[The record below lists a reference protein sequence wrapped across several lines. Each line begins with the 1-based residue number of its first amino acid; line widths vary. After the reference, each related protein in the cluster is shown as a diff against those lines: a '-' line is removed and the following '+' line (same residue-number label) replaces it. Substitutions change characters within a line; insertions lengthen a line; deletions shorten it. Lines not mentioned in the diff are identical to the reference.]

1 MENFS
6 VKLSGLSQRIEEEKN
21 IITGLAALESDIM
34 SVRSSLSFQI
44 KNKENIT
51 NVLKKLAGDVD
62 GYASDMKKM
71 RSALSGVRSEYEKTE
86 RRICGYFNDHP
97 ISAQDVWDAF
107 TTMGEGLCVSAVN
120 PVLGFG
126 WLVNEILKD
135 EEWEKKSEW
144 GNYEHT
150 LWDKWDEKKKNN
162 LLDEHY
168 EWKDG
173 KLVEKEKEDSS
184 DDKKEK
190 TDAQKKKEILESITI
205 WSGSVEKVGSL
216 LHFGKDGDVETDWGS
231 YTYSADVMKAE
242 ASAGLDVTMGGIEA
256 EVGVALTAFTAQ
268 TAAQLGSDDFNLH
281 GSGQVTVGKVESKV
295 QAGIGYL
302 DEDGNFDPKLYA
314 KASAEAI
321 AWEASGEVG
330 VNIGGVE
337 GNVKGSVN
345 FGVGAHVDVGFD
357 DGKFSLDVGA
367 SLGIGGS
374 VKLELDVG
382 GLVDKGIDFVQDVGG
397 AAADAY
403 NAAADFVGGVADHV
417 TDFAD
422 DVGNTISNGW
432 STFKSWFR

>member
-21 IITGLAALESDIM
+21 IITGLGALESDIM
-34 SVRSSLSFQI
+34 SVRSGLSFQI

-51 NVLKKLAGDVD
+51 DVLKKLADNVSS
-62 GYASDMKKM
+62 YASDMKKL
-71 RSALSGVRSEYEKTE
+71 RSTLSNVRSEYEKTE
-86 RRICGYFNDHP
+86 RRICGYANDHP
-97 ISAQDVWDAF
+97 ISAQDVWNAF
-107 TTMGEGLCVSAVN
+107 TTVGEGLCISAVN

-162 LLDEHY
+162 ILDEHY

-173 KLVEKEKEDSS
+173 KLVKKEKEDSS

-190 TDAQKKKEILESITI
+190 TDAQKRKEILENITI
-205 WSGSVEKVGSL
+205 WSGSVAKEGSL
-216 LHFGKDGDVETDWGS
+216 IHLGKDGDVETDWGS
-231 YTYSADVMKAE
+231 YTYSADFMKAE
-242 ASAGLDVTMGGIEA
+242 ASASLEVTMGGVEA
-256 EVGVALTAFTAQ
+256 EIGVALTAFTAE
-268 TAAQLGSDDFNLH
+268 AAGQLGSDYLNVH
-281 GSGQVTVGKVESKV
+281 GSGQVTVGKVEGKA
-295 QAGIGYL
+295 QAGVGIWD
-302 DEDGNFDPKLYA
+302 DEGNFDPKLYA

-345 FGVGAHVDVGFD
+345 FGIGAHVDVGFD

-403 NAAADFVGGVADHV
+403 NAAADFVSDVADNV
-417 TDFAD
+417 TDFMD
-422 DVGNTISNGW
+422 GVGNAISSGW
-432 STFKSWFR
+432 STFKSWF

>member
-6 VKLSGLSQRIEEEKN
+6 VKLSGLSQRIEEEKG
-21 IITGLAALESDIM
+21 IVTGLATLESDIM
-34 SVRSSLSFQI
+34 SVRNNLSFQI
-44 KNKENIT
+44 KNQENIK
-51 NVLKKLAGDVD
+51 NILKKLAGDVD
-62 GYASDMKKM
+62 GYESDMKKM
-71 RSALSGVRSEYEKTE
+71 RLALLSVRSEYEKTE
-86 RRICGYFNDHP
+86 RRICGYVNDHP
-97 ISAQDVWDAF
+97 ISAQDVWDAI
-107 TTMGEGLCVSAVN
+107 TTTGEGLCVSAVN

-135 EEWEKKSEW
+135 EKWEKKSEW

-150 LWDKWDEKKKNN
+150 LWDEWDKKKENN
-162 LLDEHY
+162 KLDEHY
-168 EWKDG
+168 EWEDG
-173 KLVEKEKEDSS
+173 RLVKKEKEDSS
-184 DDKKEK
+184 DKEK
-190 TDAQKKKEILESITI
+190 TKEQKRKEILENITI

-231 YTYSADVMKAE
+231 YTYSADFMKAE
-242 ASAGLDVTMGGIEA
+242 ASAGLSVTAGGVEA
-256 EVGVALTAFTAQ
+256 EIGVALTAFTAE
-268 TAAQLGSDDFNLH
+268 TAARLGSEDLNVH
-281 GSGQVTVGKVESKV
+281 GSGQVTVGKVEGKA
-295 QAGIGYL
+295 QAGVGIWG
-302 DEDGNFDPKLYA
+302 EDGNFNPKLYA

-337 GNVKGSVN
+337 GNLQGSVN

-374 VKLELDVG
+374 VKLEVDVG

-403 NAAADFVGGVADHV
+403 NMAADFVGDVADGV

-422 DVGNTISNGW
+422 DVGNAISNGW
-432 STFKSWFR
+432 STFKSWF